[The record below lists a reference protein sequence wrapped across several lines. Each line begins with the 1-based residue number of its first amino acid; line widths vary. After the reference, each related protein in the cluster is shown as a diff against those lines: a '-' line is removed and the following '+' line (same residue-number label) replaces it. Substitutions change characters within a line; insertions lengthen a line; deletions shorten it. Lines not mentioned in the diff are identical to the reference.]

1 MPAVVVCECTVKVW
15 GWRVAAGWEIK
26 KWGGGGKAMSCESMR
41 ELTLDLKFIV
51 RASRDSV

>member
-1 MPAVVVCECTVKVW
+1 MPAVVVCECSVKGW
-15 GWRVAAGWEIK
+15 GGRVAASWEIK
-26 KWGGGGKAMSCESMR
+26 KWWGGKAMSCESMR